1 MRKLARTGH
10 QVHARPHYERVTQDK
25 LVGGDE
31 VLKVHT
37 LDLQAKIEL
46 LFLPQMLAG
55 SNKPEEKIRDILN
68 FCRQHSPNSVVGAP
82 ARRNAAQPFCGR
94 NRFGHDAPPVLGALW
109 QVALRENPAPP
120 KGSAPI
126 YLKNA

>member
-10 QVHARPHYERVTQDK
+10 QLRYLHYERVTQDK

-37 LDLQAKIEL
+37 LDLQARIEL
-46 LFLPQMLAG
+46 LVAQMLAG

-68 FCRQHSPNSVVGAP
+68 FCRQHSP
-82 ARRNAAQPFCGR
+82 
-94 NRFGHDAPPVLGALW
+94 
-109 QVALRENPAPP
+109 
-120 KGSAPI
+120 
-126 YLKNA
+126 